1 MTSLCYTNS
10 EISAIES
17 LTRKQSENK
26 NWFHYRKCAV
36 TSSKIHNIYTRVKSG
51 KTLLD
56 NGNNDWLIEDI
67 MDNSKFKGNINT
79 AYGLIHEKDAAS
91 DYLKEKQKTHIGCN
105 LIEKGLIFSN
115 EGWFATS
122 VDRIFSCFC
131 CMDKIIVE
139 IKCPKNIEN
148 KQTSDFINSINYL
161 KPDENGQALLIPSHT
176 YYTQIQSQMAI
187 TKIHKADFVVGPV
200 MEL

>member
-1 MTSLCYTNS
+1 M
-10 EISAIES
+10 
-17 LTRKQSENK
+17 
-26 NWFHYRKCAV
+26 
-36 TSSKIHNIYTRVKSG
+36 G
-51 KTLLD
+51 
-56 NGNNDWLIEDI
+56 
-67 MDNSKFKGNINT
+67 NSKFKGNINT

-122 VDRIFSCFC
+122 VDRIFSCSC
-131 CMDKIIVE
+131 CKDKIIVE
-139 IKCPKNIEN
+139 IKCPKTTEN

-161 KPDENGQALLIPSHT
+161 KPDENGQAHLIPSHT

-187 TKIHKADFVVGPV
+187 TKIHKADFVVWSSNGIISNTMSFDKDFWNDVYDKAKSFYTTIIVPKL
-200 MEL
+200 MSNEMQ